1 MNGDGFNENE
11 APPTGGRES
20 LRLVLS
26 NFLGNMFR
34 PASKPAKYTAKEILD
49 KLQPVKVEDL
59 DPDERSCPI
68 CYDCYSNET
77 KEDIIEAIKETQNL
91 ISQHK
96 EVLAP
101 FDTMIAEDPHLEFP
115 TEPTGHRKV
124 DRFSPFEVK
133 TVKGIQKSMG
143 LSTVTERE
151 QRHKNQPVRMPEC
164 RHVFC
169 GECIRSWL
177 ETTNTCPVCRA
188 ELEYNDSVV
197 YDFALREDMIPAD
210 WSGAGSNFRDPPL
223 NMLHA
228 VENGGGIRGTR
239 TGPRPSRVVEQ
250 PSGFGLF
257 SQP

>member
-11 APPTGGRES
+11 VPPTGAGES

-34 PASKPAKYTAKEILD
+34 TGAKPSKYTSKEILD
-49 KLQPVKVEDL
+49 KLQLVKVEEL

-68 CYDCYSNET
+68 CYDSYSDEK
-77 KEDIIEAIKETQNL
+77 KEDILDEIPQTESL
-91 ISQHK
+91 ICQHK

-101 FDTMIAEDPHLEFP
+101 FNTMIAEDPHLEFP
-115 TEPTGHRKV
+115 TEPTARRKV
-124 DRFSPFEVK
+124 DRFSPFDVK
-133 TVKGIQKSMG
+133 QVKGFQKSMG
-143 LSTVTERE
+143 LSTVTEKE

-169 GECIRSWL
+169 GECIRAWL

-197 YDFALREDMIPAD
+197 YDFALREDVIPAD

-223 NMLHA
+223 NMLRA

-250 PSGFGLF
+250 PGGFRLF
-257 SQP
+257 S